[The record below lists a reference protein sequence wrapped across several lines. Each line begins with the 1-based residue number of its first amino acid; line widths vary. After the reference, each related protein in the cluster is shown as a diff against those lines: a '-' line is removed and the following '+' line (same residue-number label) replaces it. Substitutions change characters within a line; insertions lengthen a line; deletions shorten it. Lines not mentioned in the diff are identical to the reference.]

1 MNNPNNLENFI
12 LTVYR
17 DGTPELSE
25 LATKFFNVSCENCK
39 HCTTYNPLDSC
50 NYYYYCE
57 GINVLRYFEPKE

>member
-17 DGTPELSE
+17 DGTPELRE
-25 LATKFFNVSCENCK
+25 LATKFFNVTCDNCK

-50 NYYYYCE
+50 PYYYYCE
-57 GINVLRYFEPKE
+57 GVNVLRYFEPKE